1 MSKRML
7 PADRKA
13 SILEAALSAATK
25 HGYTG
30 FRLVDVAAHAGCST
44 GSVMAYYKTMAQVK
58 RDVMRAAISRKV
70 LPIIATGIAVKDPY
84 CRKIAPELRARA
96 LATLSA

>member
-13 SILEAALSAATK
+13 SILEAALSAALK

-30 FRLVDVAAHAGCST
+30 FRLMHVAEHAGCSH
-44 GSVMAYYKTMAQVK
+44 GSVLVYYTTMAQVK
-58 RDVMRAAISRKV
+58 RDVMRAAISRSL
-70 LPIIATGIAVKDPY
+70 LPIIATGIAIKDPY
-84 CRKIAPELRARA
+84 CKRITPELRARA